1 MERVRMQYSRRFG
14 LPYAIICCLQLL
26 RKYIILIKI
35 FIYYRLPLVKS
46 SLIENL

>member
-1 MERVRMQYSRRFG
+1 MERVRMQYSRRFV
-14 LPYAIICCLQLL
+14 PYAIICCLQLL